1 MAKAETKPGKERE
14 KGKEERKEEN
24 KEPEPAKGLTM
35 KKDEE
40 FGEWFSQLITKA
52 ELIEY
57 TDVSGCYV
65 FRPNSYFIWEQVQQY
80 MNKRFQPLGVKN
92 CYFPLFIPERL
103 LQKEQ
108 KHVEG
113 FVPEV
118 AWVTHSGKTPLKERL
133 AVRPTSET
141 IMYETYKKW
150 IRSHR
155 DLPLLL
161 NQWNNVVRWEF
172 KNPVP
177 FIRSREFLWQEGHT
191 AHKSRDNA
199 LSEVFTILDIY
210 EDTYREC
217 YAVAGIKGQKTEAE
231 KFPGAEMTTTFE
243 VFVPSG
249 KSLQGCTSH
258 LLGQNFAKAFDITFT
273 DEKEQQQYIWQN
285 SWGFSTRTIGAMIMM
300 HSDDKG
306 VVFTPRVAP
315 TQVAIVPILFEK
327 VRDEILKKAHEL
339 ADELK
344 QAGLR
349 VVLDDRDHTPGSKF
363 YEWELKGVPLRI
375 ELGPRDL
382 EKQECVVVRRD
393 TGKKESLKLKEVK
406 KRLPLLMEQMHHD
419 LFAKSQEVQKKESV
433 HAKNFVDLK
442 KGVEERKLIFADW
455 CGHTECEQRITNE
468 TPAKILCLPF
478 QDNDPA
484 QGTTPAT
491 GDCAVCGKKGLVVAL
506 VARSY

>member
-1 MAKAETKPGKERE
+1 MAKSA
-14 KGKEERKEEN
+14 KGKEEVKREAKQPSTETKTES
-24 KEPEPAKGLTM
+24 KGLSS

-65 FRPNSYFIWEQVQQY
+65 FRPNSYFIWEQVQHY
-80 MNKRFQPLGVKN
+80 MNKRFQSLGVKN

-191 AHKSRDNA
+191 AHKSREDA
-199 LSEVFTILDIY
+199 LNEVFTMLNIY

-217 YAVAGIKGQKTEAE
+217 YAVSGIKGQKTEAE

-273 DEKEQQQYIWQN
+273 DEKEEQQYIWQN

-306 VVFTPRVAP
+306 VIFTPRVAP
-315 TQVAIVPILFEK
+315 LQVAIVPILFEK
-327 VRDEILKKAHEL
+327 TKDEILKKAKEL
-339 ADELK
+339 TDELK
-344 QAGLR
+344 QGGLR

-406 KRLPLLMEQMHHD
+406 RRLPALMEQMHHD

-433 HAKNFVDLK
+433 HAKTMMDVK
-442 KGVEERKLIFADW
+442 KAIDERKLVWIDW
-455 CGHTECEQRITNE
+455 CGHEGCEQRITNE

-478 QDNDPA
+478 KDNDPNK
-484 QGTTPAT
+484 GTMKAT
-491 GDCAVCGKKGLVVAL
+491 GNCAVCGKKGQVAAL